1 MTYGSISARFGVSF
15 CEQSNQEDLRF
26 VPLIEWEGFKM
37 STGSSGW
44 HMDPGPPVWDAA
56 ARTFSFY
63 LHKRGCE
70 RVLCVLTI
78 DALEGAIQ
86 SSDLS
91 DTALS
96 RIFEA
101 HRLMIELRAAQKLN
115 ARLREPDGSVLVSA
129 NDI

>member
-1 MTYGSISARFGVSF
+1 
-15 CEQSNQEDLRF
+15 
-26 VPLIEWEGFKM
+26 
-37 STGSSGW
+37 
-44 HMDPGPPVWDAA
+44 MDPGPPVWDPA

-63 LHKRGCE
+63 LDKRGCE

-96 RIFEA
+96 RIFDA
-101 HRLMIELRAAQKLN
+101 HRLMVELRAVQKLN
-115 ARLREPDGSVLVSA
+115 ARLRETDGSVLVSA